1 MTRSASPDL
10 HAYSGVDDELML
22 RPAAGDIE
30 PTRRLLERIDALVET
45 TDRGL
50 ALADPSGG
58 QTPIPATVLAGLRR
72 IAEAIAHGRAVTVA
86 PYDLE
91 LTTQQA
97 AEMLHVSRPHLI
109 KLLDRGDMPY
119 HRTSDDPAAHRR
131 VLLKDVEA
139 YRHERGERRR
149 ETLRELSQTSQQA
162 AGGYR

>member
-1 MTRSASPDL
+1 MTRTASTDRGAAP
-10 HAYSGVDDELML
+10 AFDDDLML

-50 ALADPSGG
+50 ALTDPDGER
-58 QTPIPATVLAGLRR
+58 TPIPPTVLAGLRR
-72 IAEAIAHGRAVTVA
+72 IADAIAHGRAVTVA
-86 PYDLE
+86 PSDLE

-109 KLLDRGDMPY
+109 KLLDRGDLPY

-131 VLLKDVEA
+131 VLLTDVA
-139 YRHERGERRR
+139 D
-149 ETLRELSQTSQQA
+149 LPA
-162 AGGYR
+162 